1 MEPEEFPLE
10 KGTLEDWLKE
20 RDPKSFPNINQEK
33 GDLPFQERYEEI
45 KKILRPDQKSVEK
58 EALLQSIKKREE
70 FIRKKT
76 GKLSSRKFAKE
87 LEKYPVYYLNNHGP
101 DHVEKVIEKA
111 SEILREFPA
120 CKLNA
125 YEGYLLLCAIQ
136 FHDIGNIFGREGHEK
151 KIKEIM
157 EQKCKQI
164 LRDRP
169 ERNLI
174 AKIAM
179 VHGGVINDDR
189 DTIKYLKEEQLIF
202 AHPVKERLLAAILRF
217 SDELADDYTRA
228 DKDALEKGSLP
239 EESEIYHKYSETL
252 HSVKLEINPENKK
265 HCVRLEFDFDA
276 TDAFKTFKK
285 DGIDVYLLNEIY
297 DRTLKMERERRYCMR
312 FLRPNIS
319 IEQIRVGI
327 SIQHPNPKYYTERD
341 EMKYTLEEK
350 GYPDELYDIKIYNTA
365 LKSGEEE
372 GKYLKTIWGL

>member
-1 MEPEEFPLE
+1 MEPERFSLE
-10 KGTLEDWLKE
+10 KGTLEEWLKE
-20 RDPKSFPNINQEK
+20 RDPKSFPNFNQDK

-45 KKILRPDQKSVEK
+45 KKILKPYQKSIEK
-58 EALLQSIKKREE
+58 EALLQSIRKREE
-70 FIRKKT
+70 FIRKKS
-76 GKLSSRKFAKE
+76 GKLSRKEFDKE
-87 LEKYPVYYLNNHGP
+87 LEKYPLYYLNNHGP
-101 DHVEKVIEKA
+101 GHVEKVIEKA
-111 SEILREFPA
+111 SEILIEFPK

-136 FHDIGNIFGREGHEK
+136 FHDIGNIFGREEHEK

-169 ERNLI
+169 ERILI

-179 VHGGVINDDR
+179 VHGGLINNDR
-189 DTIKYLKEEQLIF
+189 DTIKYLKEDQLMF
-202 AHPVKERLLAAILRF
+202 AQPVNERLLAAILRF

-228 DKDALEKGSLP
+228 DKNALEMDSLP
-239 EESEIYHKYSETL
+239 EESKMYHKYSETL

-276 TDAFKTFKK
+276 SDAFKIFKK
-285 DGIDVYLLNEIY
+285 NGIDIYLLDEIY
-297 DRTLKMERERRYCMR
+297 NRTLKMERERRYCMR

-327 SIQHPNPKYYTERD
+327 SIQNPKSETERD
-341 EMKYTLEEK
+341 EIKYTLEEK
-350 GYPDELYDIKIYNTA
+350 GYPDEPSDIKTYSTA
-365 LKSGEEE
+365 LRSGEEE
-372 GKYLKTIWGL
+372 AKYLKKIWGLEK